1 MSVRGI
7 RQAGN
12 LRAGETAPLPGSSC
26 AVAWSACQQLSTLA
40 SPVCSAGSSW
50 HVANPLHV
58 LLGNA
63 PTLAVPV
70 HPGEDACSSCV
81 FQEEARLQ
89 GDLSF

>member
-40 SPVCSAGSSW
+40 SPVCSAGSCGQSS
-50 HVANPLHV
+50 PR
-58 LLGNA
+58 A
-63 PTLAVPV
+63 PGKRT
-70 HPGEDACSSCV
+70 HTGCSSSPWRRCLFLLCV
-81 FQEEARLQ
+81 PGGSKAP
-89 GDLSF
+89 G